1 MVKSQPSQTGI
12 KASRYH
18 WFFDATINFNLG
30 EPNNHGGKVPGEDC
44 TIAHLFADDMKWY
57 DAPCSIR
64 GFSMGDTV
72 VSFNPLCEHN
82 PFEDFGPKYK
92 VEGIDQV
99 F

>member
-1 MVKSQPSQTGI
+1 
-12 KASRYH
+12 
-18 WFFDATINFNLG
+18 
-30 EPNNHGGKVPGEDC
+30 
-44 TIAHLFADDMKWY
+44 MKWY

-99 F
+99 FFWAKRN